1 MAMFARQRD
10 VSLVRHLNR
19 EVMGN
24 VITQQCA
31 FYQFKLEETKVNIYG
46 EAAAEKFYNGPFLFN
61 CLIDRKPQ
69 EYPENDEGIQFEQSI
84 DFYFLRD
91 DLRALSPE
99 YPDDGNIDAQVV
111 PEVGDIILYQ
121 ESYYGVQG
129 TIANQYWSGKNPDY
143 PNNGSDGTPNPLNP
157 DLQLFGT
164 NLSILVSTYYISADK
179 PAISPFK
186 ERF

>member
-24 VITQQCA
+24 VITQQAA

-61 CLIDRKPQ
+61 CLINRSAQ
-69 EYPENDEGIQFEQSI
+69 EYPEDSEGIQFQQPI

-91 DLRALSPE
+91 DLQVA
-99 YPDDGNIDAQVV
+99 NVV

-121 ESYYGVQG
+121 EGYYGVQG
-129 TIANQYWSGKNPDY
+129 TIGNQYWGGKNPSY
-143 PNNGSDGTPNPLNP
+143 PNNNSDGTPNPLNP
-157 DLQLFGT
+157 GLDKFGESV
-164 NLSILVSTYYISADK
+164 SILVSTYYIPADK
-179 PAISPFK
+179 VAISPYK

>member
-24 VITQQCA
+24 VITQQAA

-61 CLIDRKPQ
+61 CLINRGAQ
-69 EYPENDEGIQFEQSI
+69 EYPENSEGIQFEQPI

-91 DLRALSPE
+91 DLF
-99 YPDDGNIDAQVV
+99 DANVV
-111 PEVGDIILYQ
+111 PDVGDIILYQ
-121 ESYYGVQG
+121 EGYYGVQG

-143 PNNGSDGTPNPLNP
+143 PNNDSDGKPNPLNP
-157 DLQLFGT
+157 NLQLFGT

-179 PAISPFK
+179 PAISPYK

>member
-1 MAMFARQRD
+1 MFARQRD

-61 CLIDRKPQ
+61 CLIDRGDQ

-84 DFYFLRD
+84 NFYFLRD
-91 DLRALSPE
+91 DLF
-99 YPDDGNIDAQVV
+99 DANVV
-111 PEVGDIILYQ
+111 PDVGDIILYQ
-121 ESYYGVQG
+121 DGYYGVQS
-129 TIANQYWSGKNPDY
+129 TVANQYWSGKNPDY
-143 PNNGSDGTPNPLNP
+143 PNNDSDGTPNPLNP

-164 NLSILVSTYYISADK
+164 NLSIKISTYYISADK

>member
-1 MAMFARQRD
+1 MFARQRD

-61 CLIDRKPQ
+61 CLINRGDQ
-69 EYPENDEGIQFEQSI
+69 EYPENDEGVQFEQSI

-91 DLRALSPE
+91 DLF
-99 YPDDGNIDAQVV
+99 DANVV
-111 PEVGDIILYQ
+111 PDVGDMILYQ
-121 ESYYGVQG
+121 DGYYGVQS
-129 TIANQYWSGKNPDY
+129 TVANQYWSGKNPDY
-143 PNNGSDGTPNPLNP
+143 PNNDSDGTPNPLNP

-164 NLSILVSTYYISADK
+164 NLSIKISTYYISADK

>member
-24 VITQQCA
+24 VITQQAA

-61 CLIDRKPQ
+61 CLIDRGAQ
-69 EYPENDEGIQFEQSI
+69 EYPENSEGIQFEQPI

-91 DLRALSPE
+91 DLF
-99 YPDDGNIDAQVV
+99 DANVV
-111 PEVGDIILYQ
+111 PDVGDIILYQ
-121 ESYYGVQG
+121 EGYYGVQG

-143 PNNGSDGTPNPLNP
+143 PNNDSDGKPNPLNP
-157 DLQLFGT
+157 NLQLFGT

-179 PAISPFK
+179 PAISPYK

>member
-61 CLIDRKPQ
+61 CLIDRGDQ

-84 DFYFLRD
+84 NFYFLRD
-91 DLRALSPE
+91 DLF
-99 YPDDGNIDAQVV
+99 DADVV
-111 PEVGDIILYQ
+111 PDVGDIILYQ
-121 ESYYGVQG
+121 DGYYGVQS
-129 TIANQYWSGKNPDY
+129 TVANQYWSGKNPDY
-143 PNNGSDGTPNPLNP
+143 PNNDSDGTPNPLNP

-164 NLSILVSTYYISADK
+164 NLSIKTSTYYISADK

>member
-61 CLIDRKPQ
+61 CLINRGDQ
-69 EYPENDEGIQFEQSI
+69 EYPENDEGVQFEQSI

-91 DLRALSPE
+91 DLF
-99 YPDDGNIDAQVV
+99 DANVV
-111 PEVGDIILYQ
+111 PDVGDMILYQ
-121 ESYYGVQG
+121 DGYYGVQS
-129 TIANQYWSGKNPDY
+129 TVANQYWSGKNPDY
-143 PNNGSDGTPNPLNP
+143 PNNDSDGTPNPLNP

-164 NLSILVSTYYISADK
+164 NLSIKISTYYISADK